1 MIPTINKPN
10 RVTKKTATERNR
22 IITNSFVDNTF
33 KTATLEFSFSYM
45 SLHSFKEL
53 IYNK

>member
-10 RVTKKTATERNR
+10 RVTKKTATER

-45 SLHSFKEL
+45 SFHSFKEL